1 MFDDVSVTIID
12 SIKKASDVG
21 NMFTAYT
28 QQFKLPASKTNNQIF
43 KRFSSFKVLNGYDAR
58 RKHAAIIKL
67 NGANFQPGYFKL
79 NEVELKDGD
88 EVAFLPPFA
97 GG

>member
-1 MFDDVSVTIID
+1 MKVNVKYFGAIAESAGKSEEVLELEKGSTVNDLKNQQIKKYQIQDAD
-12 SIKKASDVG
+12 SIQIAV
-21 NMFTAYT
+21 
-28 QQFKLPASKTNNQIF
+28 NQDL
-43 KRFSSFKVLNGYDAR
+43 K
-58 RKHAAIIKL
+58 
-67 NGANFQPGYFKL
+67 

>member
-1 MFDDVSVTIID
+1 MTLKYFGVIAESAGKSEEVIELEQGSSVKALKD
-12 SIKKASDVG
+12 QQIKKYQIQDAASVQV
-21 NMFTAYT
+21 AV
-28 QQFKLPASKTNNQIF
+28 NQD
-43 KRFSSFKVLNGYDAR
+43 LN
-58 RKHAAIIKL
+58 
-67 NGANFQPGYFKL
+67 

>member
-1 MFDDVSVTIID
+1 MKVTLKYFGMIAESAGKNEEVLELQQGISVRD
-12 SIKKASDVG
+12 LKNQQIKKYQIQDAESVQI
-21 NMFTAYT
+21 AV
-28 QQFKLPASKTNNQIF
+28 NQN
-43 KRFSSFKVLNGYDAR
+43 LD
-58 RKHAAIIKL
+58 
-67 NGANFQPGYFKL
+67 

>member
-1 MFDDVSVTIID
+1 MKVTLKYFGVIAESAGKNEEVLELQQGSSVKVLKD
-12 SIKKASDVG
+12 QQIKKYKIQDAASVQV
-21 NMFTAYT
+21 AV
-28 QQFKLPASKTNNQIF
+28 NQD
-43 KRFSSFKVLNGYDAR
+43 LN
-58 RKHAAIIKL
+58 
-67 NGANFQPGYFKL
+67 

>member
-1 MFDDVSVTIID
+1 MKVTLKYFGVIAESAGKSEEVLELEQGLSVKELKD
-12 SIKKASDVG
+12 QQIKKYQIQDAASVQV
-21 NMFTAYT
+21 AV
-28 QQFKLPASKTNNQIF
+28 NQD
-43 KRFSSFKVLNGYDAR
+43 LN
-58 RKHAAIIKL
+58 
-67 NGANFQPGYFKL
+67 

>member
-1 MFDDVSVTIID
+1 MKVNVKYFGAIAESAGKSEEVLDLEKGSSVKDLKNQQIKKYQIQDAD
-12 SIKKASDVG
+12 SIQIAV
-21 NMFTAYT
+21 
-28 QQFKLPASKTNNQIF
+28 NQDL
-43 KRFSSFKVLNGYDAR
+43 K
-58 RKHAAIIKL
+58 
-67 NGANFQPGYFKL
+67 

>member
-1 MFDDVSVTIID
+1 MKVTLKYFGVIAESAGKSIEVLELEQGSSVKELKD
-12 SIKKASDVG
+12 LQIKKYKIQDAASVQVAVNRD
-21 NMFTAYT
+21 
-28 QQFKLPASKTNNQIF
+28 
-43 KRFSSFKVLNGYDAR
+43 LN
-58 RKHAAIIKL
+58 
-67 NGANFQPGYFKL
+67 

>member
-1 MFDDVSVTIID
+1 MKVTVKYFGVIAESAGKSEEVLD
-12 SIKKASDVG
+12 LEHGSSIKDLK
-21 NMFTAYT
+21 N
-28 QQFKLPASKTNNQIF
+28 QQIKKYQIQDAESVQIAVNQD
-43 KRFSSFKVLNGYDAR
+43 LY
-58 RKHAAIIKL
+58 
-67 NGANFQPGYFKL
+67 

>member
-1 MFDDVSVTIID
+1 MKVTLKYFGVIAESVGKSEEVLELAKGSSVKELKD
-12 SIKKASDVG
+12 MQIKKYQIQDAASVQV
-21 NMFTAYT
+21 AV
-28 QQFKLPASKTNNQIF
+28 NQD
-43 KRFSSFKVLNGYDAR
+43 LN
-58 RKHAAIIKL
+58 
-67 NGANFQPGYFKL
+67 